1 MIPALAF
8 AMLVVGLAIA
18 LVVDRLWL
26 DAARVELTAA
36 AEAAALAAA
45 GRVADDALLKPDAD
59 LQPVLEAARQK
70 AVEVAAGNQAAGSPV
85 TLNPA
90 EEGDIRFGRLIRDG
104 KTGKPLFLETE
115 SRPTSVVVFAERTHG
130 RGNPV
135 ALFFRQLT
143 GQTAGNLIVSAEATI
158 DNRIA
163 GVRPY
168 QGANTPAIPLA
179 LLDKHLDPKRL
190 DTWTLQIDGRA
201 GSDDFG
207 FDAATGEVT
216 PGGDGIPEML
226 IYGAPQQAKEEDVQ
240 KANCH
245 LADIGTGLQPDAV
258 ARQFDEG
265 WSHEDLA
272 DFGDELRTDEGPQ
285 SLDSNAIL
293 TDAETTSLEGLVGQ
307 ARICLLYA
315 NPRSVGSTGE
325 CKIEA
330 TRLVAVRILNVRPAT
345 KKSVEILVQPAVVTT
360 RTALLSEPDPAW
372 SPDPGVSYDTNP
384 YIYKLF
390 LTQ

>member
-1 MIPALAF
+1 MVPALAF

-26 DAARVELTAA
+26 DAARIELTAA

-45 GRVADDALLKPDAD
+45 NEMADDALLRPDTD
-59 LQPVLEAARQK
+59 LQPLLDAARQK
-70 AVEVAAGNQAAGSPV
+70 AVEVAARNQAAGSPV

-115 SRPTSVVVFAERTHG
+115 HRPTSVVVFAERTHG

-135 ALFFRQLT
+135 ALFFRQLS
-143 GQTAGNLIVSAEATI
+143 GQSAGNLIVSAEATI

-168 QGANTPAIPLA
+168 KGANTPAIPLA
-179 LLDKHLDPKRL
+179 VLDKHLDPKRL
-190 DTWTLQIDGRA
+190 DTWTLQIDGRV

-207 FDAATGEVT
+207 FDAATGQVT
-216 PGGDGIPEML
+216 PGADGIPEIL
-226 IYGAPQQAKEEDVQ
+226 VHSAPQQAKEEDVQ

-245 LADIGTGLQPDAV
+245 LADIGTRLQPA
-258 ARQFDEG
+258 AISRQFEEG
-265 WSHEDLA
+265 WNYEDLA
-272 DFGDELRTDEGPQ
+272 DFGDEFRTDAGPQ
-285 SLDSNAIL
+285 PLDSNAIL
-293 TDAETTSLEGLVGQ
+293 TDADTASLEALVGQ
-307 ARICLLYA
+307 ARICVLYA

-330 TRLVAVRILNVRPAT
+330 TRLVAVRILNVRRAT
-345 KKSVEILVQPAVVTT
+345 KKSVEILIQPAVVTT

-372 SPDPGVSYDTNP
+372 SPEPGVSYDTNP